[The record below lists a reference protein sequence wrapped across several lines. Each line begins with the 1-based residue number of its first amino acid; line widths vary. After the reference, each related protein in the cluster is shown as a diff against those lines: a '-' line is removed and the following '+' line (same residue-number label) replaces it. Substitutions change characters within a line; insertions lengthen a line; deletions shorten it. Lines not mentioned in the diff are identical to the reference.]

1 MLKLHTKKLSDGY
14 TVCDQEGYEIE
25 WFSNKQFAVD
35 FIEELKTRPAVLKL
49 YIDNTDWTPKEY
61 VVDNSAKLIPIKKD
75 TSNKEVKTV
84 IESNPRT
91 KPINTKKSETV
102 RLYIALAKANN
113 ESEET
118 VLFKAIAEL
127 GMSKSLAKAYIKG
140 NWDKV

>member
-1 MLKLHTKKLSDGY
+1 MFKLHTKKLSDGY
-14 TVCDQEGYEIE
+14 AVCDQEGYEIDT
-25 WFSNKQFAVD
+25 FSKKQHAID

-49 YIDNTDWTPKEY
+49 YIDNTDWSPKEY
-61 VVDNSAKLIPIKKD
+61 VVDNSDKPKLIP
-75 TSNKEVKTV
+75 VKSV

-118 VLFKAIAEL
+118 VLFKAMTEL

-140 NWDKV
+140 NWNKV